1 MKSRVIQDDPGEQPQ
16 RRPSRTPQTSPDRGV
31 IGGGFPFVR
40 FGAGPRTLV
49 ILPGLGLDNGVPAAM
64 LARAYAYSFRRLA
77 VDHTVHI
84 VNRRPGLPSGAS
96 TSDIAA
102 AYAGLLRDEIGPAR
116 VMAMSTGGLVAQ
128 HLAADH
134 PDVVE
139 QLVLVSTGVR
149 IDDAGRAIC
158 ARWRDLATHGHWRRL
173 RGDHATAAVDSG
185 QWFARLAGALSGG
198 APRPVDAADFVTTV
212 DAVLAHDARDRLGA
226 ITAPTMVIGGGRDPF
241 FLAATLRET
250 ADAIPGAV
258 LRLHEA
264 AGHGLAKHHGGLVQE
279 ETLAFLG
286 AR

>member
-16 RRPSRTPQTSPDRGV
+16 GRQNRTPPASPARGV

-49 ILPGLGLDNGVPAAM
+49 ILPGLGLDNGVPGAM
-64 LARAYAYSFRRLA
+64 LARGYAYSFRRLA
-77 VDHTVHI
+77 GDHTVHI
-84 VNRRPGLPSGAS
+84 VDRRPGLPPGAS
-96 TSDIAA
+96 TSDIAD

-158 ARWRDLATHGHWRRL
+158 ARWRDLATHGRWRRL

-198 APRPVDAADFVTTV
+198 TPRPVDAADFVTMV

-226 ITAPTMVIGGGRDPF
+226 ITAPTIVIGGGRDPF
-241 FLAATLRET
+241 FLASTLRET

-264 AGHGLAKHHGGLVQE
+264 AGHGLAKHHGGRLQE
-279 ETLAFLG
+279 ETLAFIG
-286 AR
+286 DR

>member
-40 FGAGPRTLV
+40 FGTGPRPLV
-49 ILPGLGLDNGVPAAM
+49 ILPGLGLDNGVPSAV

-128 HLAADH
+128 HLAANH

-158 ARWRDLATHGHWRRL
+158 ARWRDLATQGHWRRL

-198 APRPVDAADFVTTV
+198 APRPIDAADFVTTV

-258 LRLHEA
+258 LRLHET

-286 AR
+286 PR